1 VTTVAHLGRAQQIL
15 GDWRAGLDL
24 AAVPW
29 FMRCPRSIASGLATD
44 LSQLGWTMR
53 DILVLYHQQ
62 FAPDF
67 TDLVSSIRRHN
78 RMIREIFDLP

>member
-1 VTTVAHLGRAQQIL
+1 L
-15 GDWRAGLDL
+15 
-24 AAVPW
+24 
-29 FMRCPRSIASGLATD
+29 
-44 LSQLGWTMR
+44 R

>member
-1 VTTVAHLGRAQQIL
+1 MEG
-15 GDWRAGLDL
+15 GSDL
-24 AAVPW
+24 AAIPW
-29 FMRCPRSIASGLATD
+29 FMRGPRGIDVGLATD

-67 TDLVSSIRRHN
+67 TDLASSIRRHN
-78 RMIREIFDLP
+78 QMIREIFDLP